1 MKKLDRK
8 ISKKKFPLIASA
20 GLDGDGSRCCPPSNV
35 TRAKPFVARSG
46 TATTMDESFI
56 DASAGLLDIKRD
68 LSLQSSSLGSPDYPA
83 FDVGAVEEREGSFIA
98 SDECLAGS
106 ISLDNS
112 IPREFEVRHGI
123 HPREIHH
130 SREISNWDYATQETE
145 GSDITG
151 EIEYARKSN
160 LGDYNS
166 LWQSC
171 VKLQEQIRRS
181 SFYLE
186 QIKVMTG

>member
-1 MKKLDRK
+1 M
-8 ISKKKFPLIASA
+8 
-20 GLDGDGSRCCPPSNV
+20 

-112 IPREFEVRHGI
+112 IPRELRFVT
-123 HPREIHH
+123 
-130 SREISNWDYATQETE
+130 AFTQEKFTIVE
-145 GSDITG
+145 KYQIGIMQHKRQKEVT
-151 EIEYARKSN
+151 
-160 LGDYNS
+160 
-166 LWQSC
+166 
-171 VKLQEQIRRS
+171 LQER
-181 SFYLE
+181 
-186 QIKVMTG
+186 